1 MIENDEI
8 LGYNLIKVNHPEDI
22 TMQTGMTSKYRDV
35 LEFIGR
41 KRSAT
46 VAEIASVFFL
56 SESTIRR
63 LLAEMEQNG
72 LVHRFHGGAV
82 IAGEQQ
88 EGRMIS
94 VRGVQK
100 IHEKTAIAKEA
111 ASMVRDGMT
120 LLMLGGTTV
129 MAMCP
134 YLRGKSIT
142 VITTSIPVVN
152 DLLLEENMKLI
163 LLGGLVN
170 PMELE
175 VRGSMTALGLERLR
189 ADILF
194 IGATNIHPVHGL
206 MTDDPEAVATY
217 RASMAAADKK
227 ILLADSTKF
236 KTGGVT
242 VVAGLNELDTVI
254 TDDGLDAES
263 ASMLTNKGIA
273 VLTVKTSREG

>member
-1 MIENDEI
+1 
-8 LGYNLIKVNHPEDI
+8 
-22 TMQTGMTSKYRDV
+22 MQTRMTSKYRDV
-35 LEFIGR
+35 LEYIGR

-46 VAEIASVFFL
+46 VAEIASVYFL
-56 SESTIRR
+56 SESTVRR
-63 LLAEMEQNG
+63 LLAEMEQSG
-72 LVHRFHGGAV
+72 LIHRFHGGAV
-82 IAGEQQ
+82 IAGELQD
-88 EGRMIS
+88 GRMIS
-94 VRGVQK
+94 MREVQK
-100 IHEKTAIAKEA
+100 IQEKTAIAREA
-111 ASMVRDGMT
+111 ASLVKDGMT

-170 PMELE
+170 PLELE
-175 VRGSMTALGLERLR
+175 VRGSMTAEGLVRLR

-206 MTDDPEAVATY
+206 MTDDPEAVAAY
-217 RASMAAADKK
+217 RSCMAASDKK

-242 VVAGLNELDTVI
+242 VVAGLGELDAII
-254 TDDGLDAES
+254 TDEGLSAES
-263 ASMLTNKGIA
+263 EAMLAGKGVSII
-273 VLTVKTSREG
+273 TVKMQREG